1 MTSIYF
7 IFDYLS
13 AFSKK
18 AGQNLLL
25 FQKNATEEDLP
36 TTIQPS
42 HSILS
47 FPYHKSNTL

>member
-18 AGQNLLL
+18 AGQKLSA
-25 FQKNATEEDLP
+25 FSKKAGQK
-36 TTIQPS
+36 
-42 HSILS
+42 LS
-47 FPYHKSNTL
+47 AFSKKCN